1 MQNMQKHNIQT
12 REGNIHARLFGGAV
26 VVLVVIGGLIAGLFA
41 GSIQRALMVPVVMAV
56 NTPQAVSS
64 TQAMPTTTAVMPV
77 TGMQMLAEDTFK
89 RADGL
94 NWGTAS
100 DNRMWEGDANHSPVF
115 SIIGNTG
122 HIADGTGTFNA
133 LLGPNKDNVDVLL
146 QGSVNHFASKG
157 QSNLGVVLRWSDAN
171 NWYKALIDNANLTIL
186 KRANGQ
192 GAVLSSVPFKPQD
205 NTPYSL
211 RFRAVGATLY
221 AKAWPSNMPE
231 PTNWMLTAT
240 DTALPAGQAGVR
252 VLVQSDTVMKIT
264 LFQATAASATT
275 I

>member
-1 MQNMQKHNIQT
+1 MQRHNIQT
-12 REGNIHARLFGGAV
+12 REGNIHARLFGGAAV
-26 VVLVVIGGLIAGLFA
+26 MLVVIGGLIAGVFA
-41 GSIQRALMVPVVMAV
+41 GSIQRALMAPAVVAGK
-56 NTPQAVSS
+56 TPLVVQSA
-64 TQAMPTTTAVMPV
+64 QAMPTTTAVMPV
-77 TGMQMLAEDTFK
+77 MGMQMLAEDTFK

-94 NWGTAS
+94 HWGTAT

-122 HIADGTGTFNA
+122 HIADGSGTFNA

-146 QGSVNHFASKG
+146 QGSVHHFAAKG

-192 GAVLSSVPFKPQD
+192 GAVLSSVPFNTQD

-231 PTNWMLTAT
+231 PTNWTLTAT
-240 DTALPAGQAGVR
+240 DTALSTGQAGVR

-275 I
+275 M

>member
-1 MQNMQKHNIQT
+1 MQKHNIQT
-12 REGNIHARLFGGAV
+12 RDGNIHARMFGGAA
-26 VVLVVIGGLIAGLFA
+26 VVLVVIAGLIAGLFA
-41 GSIQRALMVPVVMAV
+41 GSIQRALMAPAMVAV
-56 NTPQAVSS
+56 QTPQAAQS
-64 TQAMPTTTAVMPV
+64 TQAMPTTTAVPV

-94 NWGTAS
+94 HWGAAT
-100 DNRMWEGDANHSPVF
+100 DNRLWEGDANHSPVF
-115 SIIGNTG
+115 SIIGNAG

-146 QGSVNHFASKG
+146 QGSVNHFAAEG
-157 QSNLGVVLRWSDAN
+157 QSNLGVVLRWNDAN

-192 GAVLSSVPFKPQD
+192 GVALSSVPFKAQD

-240 DTALPAGQAGVR
+240 DTALPTGQAGVR
-252 VLVQSDTVMKIT
+252 VLVQSDTVIKIT

-275 I
+275 M